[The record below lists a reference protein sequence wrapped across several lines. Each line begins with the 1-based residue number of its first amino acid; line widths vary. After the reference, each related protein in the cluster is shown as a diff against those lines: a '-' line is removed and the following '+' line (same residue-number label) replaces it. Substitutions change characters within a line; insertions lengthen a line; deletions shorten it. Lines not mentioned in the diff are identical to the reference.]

1 MGKIFQAKKIITMDG
16 SHPFATF
23 VAVEGNRIAGVG
35 DSEVKDLFPDYQLDT
50 TYQDK
55 VILPGFIEAHSHAL
69 AGQDGIVP
77 YAGYF
82 DRPSVDGGT
91 LKGHTTLASLIQY
104 LSDEEKKLPEGQAL
118 LANGFDPIYFD
129 GPRVSKSDL
138 DKISTTRPVLLL
150 HASGHLMTINSAAL
164 AKIPQ
169 DKLSSIKGIAKGA
182 DGTPSGELQEVEAVL
197 LGLSLAGEIAAQAMD
212 PKVLVPRYIA
222 LAKRAGCTT
231 VGEMGGVFQLDNPAV
246 IDELISL
253 TSNAPVRIKTAYF
266 APTSQRKLEEQP
278 RYVKELESK
287 NTETLRFGSVKF
299 IADGSLQGFTGC
311 VSKAYVDGSNN
322 GIWNMD
328 PEKLKTYAKVYNA
341 AEIQINCHCNG
352 DVASQAFVDAVKEAV
367 ASHSWDDNR
376 HTIQHAQLVDE
387 SQLQLVKQLGMGVNL
402 FINHIYYWGDQHRDK
417 ILGVERAE
425 RMDPANMTLTLGIPF
440 SMHSDANIT
449 PILPLM
455 NVWCA
460 VNRVTATG
468 KVLGEHEKIP
478 VEDAL
483 YAMTMGSAY
492 LLKLDTEIGSITV
505 GKKADFVVL
514 GEDPYAVDPMKI
526 KEIPVITTIFG
537 GKNTTIAS

>member
-23 VAVEGNRIAGVG
+23 VAIEGNRIVGVG
-35 DSEVKDLFPDYQLDT
+35 DEEIKTLFPNYQVDQAF
-50 TYQDK
+50 QDK
-55 VILPGFIEAHSHAL
+55 VVLPGFIEAHSHAL

-82 DRPSVDGGT
+82 DRPSADGST
-91 LKGHTTLASLIQY
+91 LKGHTTLDSLIHY
-104 LSDEEKKLPEGQAL
+104 LSEEEKKLPEGKVL

-129 GPRVSKSDL
+129 GPRVSKIDL
-138 DKISTTRPVLLL
+138 DKISTTRPVMLL
-150 HASGHLMTINSAAL
+150 HASGHLMTINSVAL
-164 AKIPQ
+164 TKIPP
-169 DKLSSIKGIAKGA
+169 DKLANVKGIAKGT
-182 DGTPSGELQEVEAVL
+182 DGTPNGELQELQAVL
-197 LGLSLAGEIAAQAMD
+197 LGLSLAGPEAAQCMD
-212 PKVLVPRYIA
+212 PKILVPRYIA
-222 LAKRAGCTT
+222 LAKKAGCTT
-231 VGEMGGVFQLDNPAV
+231 VGEMGGVFQLDTPAV

-253 TSNAPVRIKTAYF
+253 TNNAPVRIKTAYL
-266 APTSQRKLEEQP
+266 ASTSQRKLEEQP
-278 RYVKELESK
+278 QYVKDLATR
-287 NTETLRFGSVKF
+287 NTETLRFGAVKF

-311 VSKAYVDGSNN
+311 ISKPYVDGSNN

-328 PEKLKTYAKVYNA
+328 PEKLKAYAKVYND

-352 DVASQAFVDAVKEAV
+352 DLASQAFIDAVKDAL
-367 ASHSWDDNR
+367 ASHPWDDHR

-387 SQLQLVKQLGMGVNL
+387 PQLQLVKQLRMCVNL

-417 ILGVERAE
+417 ILGPKRAE
-425 RMDPANMTLTLGIPF
+425 RLDPANMTLTLGIPF

-455 NVWCA
+455 NAWCA

-468 KVLGEHEKIP
+468 KVLGENEKIP
-478 VEDAL
+478 IEDAL

-492 LLKLDTEIGSITV
+492 LLKLDHEIGSITV

-514 GEDPYAVDPMKI
+514 GKDPYVIDPMKL
-526 KEIPVITTIFG
+526 KDIPIITTVFG
-537 GKNTTIAS
+537 GEITQAS